1 MSHTI
6 LKGRCKNVIK
16 YNKLVRDKIPD
27 IIKNDGRTASYYTL
41 SEEEYR
47 IELDKKLNEEVNEY
61 QIDKNLEEMADILE
75 VLYGICKARG
85 FTVEELEAKRKEKA
99 LLRGNFDNRV
109 FLEFAEDE
117 YKTNDE
123 TGSTFSE
130 MVNTHKK

>member
-6 LKGRCKNVIK
+6 LKERCKNVIK

-27 IIKNDGRTASYYTL
+27 IIRNDGRTASHYTL
-41 SEEEYR
+41 SEEEY
-47 IELDKKLNEEVNEY
+47 IMELDKKLNEEVNEY

-85 FTVEELEAKRKEKA
+85 FSIDELEAKRKEKA

-109 FLEFAEDE
+109 FLEFVEDE
-117 YKTNDE
+117 HKTNDE
-123 TGSTFSE
+123 TGSSLFE
-130 MVNTHKK
+130 MG